1 MSRYRYIALNQ
12 DGQEVEGLLE
22 AQGVRDVVSLLRQKE
37 LIPISIRTIKEN
49 RSFISIAGQHGI
61 SLKDLSIFCRQ
72 YASLLQAG
80 VPSVQALNLLAHQ
93 THNLSLKQAL
103 QKVYYLVQGGH
114 SLSEAMLNQEN
125 RFPNILIRTIESGEG
140 VGTLDVSFKRMAE
153 YFERQY
159 RIKQKVRKALAYPSL
174 LIVTSII
181 IVIFL
186 VRIVVP
192 QFVTLFHSSQVQLP
206 KSTQLLIRLY
216 DMFVHNTWLI
226 LIVPAVFYLIV
237 KTLKSSEKSRIF
249 LGGIILK
256 TPLIGDLI
264 IKVLSASFY
273 RTMSILV
280 SAGLP
285 LTQSLSISSKITN
298 NTFIINKLQLAL
310 AMVYQGKG
318 IAKSLSTLGIFPQE
332 TINIIAVGEESG
344 EIGEMMDKIAD
355 LCELEAETT
364 IDRFIS
370 LLEPLSI
377 LFLGGIIAYIVI
389 SVVLPMFN
397 MYVFY

>member
-22 AQGVRDVVSLLRQKE
+22 AQGKRNVVSILRQKE
-37 LIPISIRTIKEN
+37 LIPISVKAVKEN

-80 VPSVQALNLLAHQ
+80 VPSVQALHLLVNQ
-93 THNLSLKQAL
+93 TYDLTLRQAL
-103 QKVYYLVQGGH
+103 QKVYSLVQGGH
-114 SLSEAMLNQEN
+114 SLSQAMLKQEN
-125 RFPNILIRTIESGEG
+125 KFPTILIRTIETGEWS
-140 VGTLDVSFKRMAE
+140 GTLEVSLERMAE

-159 RIKQKVRKALAYPSL
+159 RIRQKIRKALTYPTL
-174 LIVTSII
+174 LVVTSII

-186 VRIVVP
+186 MRIVVP
-192 QFVTLFHSSQVQLP
+192 QFITLFHNSQAQLP
-206 KSTQLLIRLY
+206 KSTQLLLGLY
-216 DMFVHNTWLI
+216 DIFVHNTWLI
-226 LIVPAVFYLIV
+226 LILPAFFYLILKV
-237 KTLKSSEKSRIF
+237 LKSYEKSRIF
-249 LGGIILK
+249 LDGIILK
-256 TPLIGDLI
+256 APFLGSLI
-264 IKVLSASFY
+264 IKVLSARFH
-273 RTMSILV
+273 RTMSILI

-285 LTQSLSISSKITN
+285 ITQSLAISSKVMN
-298 NTFIINKLQLAL
+298 NAYIINKLNQAL

-318 IAKSLSTLGIFPQE
+318 LAKSLMTLGIFPLE
-332 TINIIAVGEESG
+332 TINIIGTGEESG
-344 EIGEMMDKIAD
+344 NLGEMMDKIAD
-355 LCELEAETT
+355 LCELEAETA

-397 MYVFY
+397 MYVF

>member
-237 KTLKSSEKSRIF
+237 KTLKSSEKSR
-249 LGGIILK
+249 
-256 TPLIGDLI
+256 
-264 IKVLSASFY
+264 
-273 RTMSILV
+273 
-280 SAGLP
+280 
-285 LTQSLSISSKITN
+285 
-298 NTFIINKLQLAL
+298 
-310 AMVYQGKG
+310 
-318 IAKSLSTLGIFPQE
+318 
-332 TINIIAVGEESG
+332 
-344 EIGEMMDKIAD
+344 
-355 LCELEAETT
+355 
-364 IDRFIS
+364 
-370 LLEPLSI
+370 
-377 LFLGGIIAYIVI
+377 LFC
-389 SVVLPMFN
+389 
-397 MYVFY
+397 

>member
-80 VPSVQALNLLAHQ
+80 VPSVQALHLLVNQ
-93 THNLSLKQAL
+93 TYDLTLRQAL
-103 QKVYYLVQGGH
+103 QKVYSLVQGGH
-114 SLSEAMLNQEN
+114 SLSQAMLKQEN
-125 RFPNILIRTIESGEG
+125 KFPTILIRTIETGEWS
-140 VGTLDVSFKRMAE
+140 GTLEVSLERMAE

-159 RIKQKVRKALAYPSL
+159 RIRQKIRKALTYPTL
-174 LIVTSII
+174 LVVTSII

-285 LTQSLSISSKITN
+285 LTQSLAISSKVMN
-298 NTFIINKLQLAL
+298 NAYIINKLNQAL

-318 IAKSLSTLGIFPQE
+318 LAKSLMTLGIFPLE
-332 TINIIAVGEESG
+332 TINIIGTGEESG
-344 EIGEMMDKIAD
+344 NLGEMMDKIAD
-355 LCELEAETT
+355 LCELEAETA

-397 MYVFY
+397 MYVF

>member
-1 MSRYRYIALNQ
+1 M
-12 DGQEVEGLLE
+12 
-22 AQGVRDVVSLLRQKE
+22 
-37 LIPISIRTIKEN
+37 
-49 RSFISIAGQHGI
+49 
-61 SLKDLSIFCRQ
+61 
-72 YASLLQAG
+72 
-80 VPSVQALNLLAHQ
+80 
-93 THNLSLKQAL
+93 
-103 QKVYYLVQGGH
+103 
-114 SLSEAMLNQEN
+114 SEAMLNQEN